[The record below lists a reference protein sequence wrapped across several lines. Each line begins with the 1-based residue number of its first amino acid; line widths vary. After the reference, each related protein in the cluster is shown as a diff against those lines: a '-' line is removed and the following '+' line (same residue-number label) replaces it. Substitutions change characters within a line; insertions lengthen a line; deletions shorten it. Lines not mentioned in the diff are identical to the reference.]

1 RKHVQAACW
10 SQTVLLILIRP
21 FMHWKREQAS
31 SHRSPSFPECGIVNV
46 CSCMMHHRT
55 LKVVCVSIKALYNIE
70 LSLCNHSCSAPEQLM
85 EIGYFPC
92 TPVYPMLAVSLDML
106 ELVSILFVHSAPNER
121 AWAAT
126 ITKYL

>member
-1 RKHVQAACW
+1 
-10 SQTVLLILIRP
+10 
-21 FMHWKREQAS
+21 
-31 SHRSPSFPECGIVNV
+31 

-55 LKVVCVSIKALYNIE
+55 LKVVCVSIEALYNIE
-70 LSLCNHSCSAPEQLM
+70 LLLCNHSRSAPEQLM

-92 TPVYPMLAVSLDML
+92 APVYPTLAVSLDML

-126 ITKYL
+126 ITKYLKNHGHEFSTGDSLWRWFAAALAQYQVL